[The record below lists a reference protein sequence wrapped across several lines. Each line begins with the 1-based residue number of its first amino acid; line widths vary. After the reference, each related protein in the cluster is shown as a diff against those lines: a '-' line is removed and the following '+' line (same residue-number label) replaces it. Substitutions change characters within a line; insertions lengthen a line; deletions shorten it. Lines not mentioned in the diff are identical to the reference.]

1 MASASTL
8 YLHTIQVAVAKEPA
22 KKSFCIASL
31 INRGKGGGSGG
42 GHGGVGGVKKEKKK
56 GTGNSNRKIPL
67 QHMPMDNNKKQLN
80 SLITEA
86 TYS

>member
-42 GHGGVGGVKKEKKK
+42 GHGGVSKNKTKK

-67 QHMPMDNNKKQLN
+67 QHTPMENNKKQLN
-80 SLITEA
+80 S
-86 TYS
+86 

>member
-42 GHGGVGGVKKEKKK
+42 GVGGVKKEKKK

-67 QHMPMDNNKKQLN
+67 QHIPMDNNKKQLN